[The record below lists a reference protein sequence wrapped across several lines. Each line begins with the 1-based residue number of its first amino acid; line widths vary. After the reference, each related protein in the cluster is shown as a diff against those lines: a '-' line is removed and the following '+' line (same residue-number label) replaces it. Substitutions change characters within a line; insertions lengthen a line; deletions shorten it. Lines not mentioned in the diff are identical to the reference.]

1 MNLNKSAIW
10 KAAGL
15 SLLIGIVV
23 NLVLSLIGMGAADA
37 ANLTTANEGA
47 LAGAG
52 IVPLIVGLGLTLLY
66 GALYG
71 YFARREGTPVDVSNY
86 AIGGSLSVVLMS
98 VIGLAIAAVLALVGL
113 SMPGIDVPDGTGGTL
128 AAFLTAAAILGLV
141 INAVIGAVGG
151 AIYAATHRDA
161 TVTTTPTSY

>member
-23 NLVLSLIGMGAADA
+23 NLVLSLLGMGAADA
-37 ANLTTANEGA
+37 ADATGTNEGV
-47 LAGAG
+47 LAGTG
-52 IVPLIVGLGLTLLY
+52 IVQTIVSLGLTLLY

-71 YFARREGTPVDVSNY
+71 YFARREGTPVDVGNY
-86 AIGGSLSVVLMS
+86 AVGGSLSVVLMG
-98 VIGLAIAAVLALVGL
+98 VIMLVVAAVLALIGL
-113 SMPGIDVPDGTGGTL
+113 SIPGIDVPDGTGATI

-141 INAVIGAVGG
+141 INAVIGAIGG
-151 AIYAATHRDA
+151 AIYAATHRDSV
-161 TVTTTPTSY
+161 VTTTPTGY